1 VNLAVNISTLRK
13 AFGEGIMAE
22 LIKVDDG
29 FQLWSETYDPQIGD
43 IFSVQDEIAR
53 AVTGALP

>member
-1 VNLAVNISTLRK
+1 
-13 AFGEGIMAE
+13 MAE